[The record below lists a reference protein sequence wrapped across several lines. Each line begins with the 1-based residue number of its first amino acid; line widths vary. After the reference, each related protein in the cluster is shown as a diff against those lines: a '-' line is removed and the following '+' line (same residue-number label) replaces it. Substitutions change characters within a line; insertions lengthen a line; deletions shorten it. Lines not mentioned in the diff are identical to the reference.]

1 MGTSPTLN
9 YKYFDPFNF
18 ASDDNFAILREA
30 ELKHGRIA
38 MLAVIGQIAPDLFWK
53 SEIMEGVDPV
63 YLSPSQDLYFQNV
76 DSGLGALSSIP
87 IFGWLQIISFIGYLE
102 NRVFVQKI
110 KNAMPGDYGTGYF
123 GVRNKGENERSLRSE
138 LENGRLA
145 MIAFLGQVIAELVTG
160 LSPYEQIQQT
170 LGK

>member
-1 MGTSPTLN
+1 MIKSQLLYLLYPLCQVSVLAFNPNFSIVSNILNKRRAPISIEQEMGTSPSLN

-18 ASDDNFAILREA
+18 ASEDNFAILREA

-38 MLAVIGQIAPDLFWK
+38 MLAVIGQIAPDLFWR

-87 IFGWLQIISFIGYLE
+87 FFGWLQILSFIGYLE
-102 NRVFVQKI
+102 NRVFVQKV
-110 KNAMPGDYGTGYF
+110 KNAMPGDY
-123 GVRNKGENERSLRSE
+123 VS
-138 LENGRLA
+138 
-145 MIAFLGQVIAELVTG
+145 
-160 LSPYEQIQQT
+160 
-170 LGK
+170 